1 MQKGICQ
8 REGAVIEEIDES
20 NTVTGTMLEVYRD
33 ANKKP
38 KPPAEATFSSVGCL
52 CSDSS
57 HSRTTTYGVPRR
69 TKLAVR
75 SSGQQSRCP
84 PGKLLKDRKKGEIL
98 LNKGTLSGGK
108 QLAFRHSNTAV
119 FRQRPSRTRPRSA
132 ISPLP
137 HSGGQGPLNRSWSLC
152 ARTQRTNRRR
162 ESRRGWTRTLLARVE
177 LNGWPGPCL

>member
-1 MQKGICQ
+1 M
-8 REGAVIEEIDES
+8 IEEIDES

-38 KPPAEATFSSVGCL
+38 KPPAETTFSSVGCL

-57 HSRTTTYGVPRR
+57 HSRTTTYGVSQR

-108 QLAFRHSNTAV
+108 QVAFRHST
-119 FRQRPSRTRPRSA
+119 SA
-132 ISPLP
+132 P
-137 HSGGQGPLNRSWSLC
+137 
-152 ARTQRTNRRR
+152 
-162 ESRRGWTRTLLARVE
+162 
-177 LNGWPGPCL
+177 